1 MGKRV
6 SLVVALV
13 LLVLCCAPVTGA
25 ERPIVK
31 ISVLESGQLL
41 VDGQPSDMERLK
53 TALKRAKDA
62 NGAVWY
68 YRENGQQEA
77 PPRAIQVIQLVI
89 DSGVPVSMSSKP
101 DFSDYIDGQGL
112 SHPRQ

>member
-1 MGKRV
+1 M
-6 SLVVALV
+6 
-13 LLVLCCAPVTGA
+13 LCAGDGRRAV
-25 ERPIVK
+25 
-31 ISVLESGQLL
+31 L